1 VVKISEQALG
11 LLARYAW
18 PGNVR
23 ELENV
28 IERAVALEVTEAIL
42 PDRLPEALRGGSLG
56 PAPDVAIG
64 PGFNLDEHLRELEGR
79 LLMEA
84 LDKAQGDRTDAARIL
99 GVTPRSLR
107 YLIQKHA
114 LPAVKN

>member
-1 VVKISEQALG
+1 ISDQALG
-11 LLARYAW
+11 LLARYSW

-28 IERAVALEVTEAIL
+28 MERAVALEVTEAIL
-42 PDRLPEALRGGSLG
+42 PDRLPDSLRGGG
-56 PAPDVAIG
+56 PGRAPEPEMG
-64 PGFNLDEHLRELEGR
+64 PGFSLDEHLRVLEGR

-84 LDKAQGDRTDAARIL
+84 LDKAKGDRAEAARIL